1 MRIGEISLTCKRAGS
16 SVTDLVLAG
25 MAGMLNDPGIAAK
38 LVAEKPDIAAA
49 IVAGMAKDSAKL
61 VAENPDIAVA
71 MVAGMVKD
79 PAKFVSEN
87 PDIAVAMVTG
97 MVKDPAKFV
106 SENPDLAAKLL
117 AAEAPNLV
125 VKLAAKHVEFAD
137 FAAMSV
143 VVMVLFVVLGEMF
156 TVMTAMLSTKMWNH
170 LLKQPDFCAN
180 HCVQWRI
187 FSLHGSSVEIVLSVL
202 ATLSWVVANVVL
214 MWCAVKCAWVV
225 YRLPPFWRVGT
236 LIGLV
241 CVACCS
247 GYYLGVQMTRQM
259 YQESPNFAF
268 SRLSLALD
276 TPVPKCV
283 CSK

>member
-16 SVTDLVLAG
+16 AVTDLVLSG

-61 VAENPDIAVA
+61 VAENPDIALA

-79 PAKFVSEN
+79 PERFVSEN
-87 PDIAVAMVTG
+87 PHIAVAMVTG

-106 SENPDLAAKLL
+106 SENPDLAAKLV
-117 AAEAPNLV
+117 AAEAPNFV

-143 VVMVLFVVLGEMF
+143 VVMVLFVVLLDMF
-156 TVMTAMLSTKMWNH
+156 TVMTVMLMLNH
-170 LLKQPDFCAN
+170 SLKQPDYWAN
-180 HCVQWRI
+180 HCVQWRN
-187 FSLHGSSVEIVLSVL
+187 FSLYGSSVEMLLSML
-202 ATLSWVVANVVL
+202 ALSWVVVNVVL

-241 CVACCS
+241 CVECCS
-247 GYYLGVQMTRQM
+247 VYYLGVQMTR
-259 YQESPNFAF
+259 YLN
-268 SRLSLALD
+268 
-276 TPVPKCV
+276 
-283 CSK
+283 

>member
-1 MRIGEISLTCKRAGS
+1 M
-16 SVTDLVLAG
+16 
-25 MAGMLNDPGIAAK
+25 
-38 LVAEKPDIAAA
+38 
-49 IVAGMAKDSAKL
+49 
-61 VAENPDIAVA
+61 
-71 MVAGMVKD
+71 
-79 PAKFVSEN
+79 
-87 PDIAVAMVTG
+87 TG

-106 SENPDLAAKLL
+106 SENPDLAAKLV

-143 VVMVLFVVLGEMF
+143 VVMVLFLVLGEMF
-156 TVMTAMLSTKMWNH
+156 NWMSVMLYKKMLNH
-170 LLKQPDFCAN
+170 SLKQPDYCAN

-187 FSLHGSSVEIVLSVL
+187 FSLHGSSVEMLSSML
-202 ATLSWVVANVVL
+202 ITLSWVVAIVVL
-214 MWCAVKCAWVV
+214 MLCAVKCAWVV
-225 YRLPPFWRVGT
+225 YRLQPFWRRCT

-241 CVACCS
+241 CVECCS
-247 GYYLGVQMTRQM
+247 VYYQGVQMTRYL

-268 SRLSLALD
+268 SRLSVALD

>member
-16 SVTDLVLAG
+16 AVTDLVLSG

-71 MVAGMVKD
+71 MV
-79 PAKFVSEN
+79 
-87 PDIAVAMVTG
+87 TG

-106 SENPDLAAKLL
+106 SENPDLAAKLV

-170 LLKQPDFCAN
+170 LLKQPDYCAN

-187 FSLHGSSVEIVLSVL
+187 FSLHGSSVEIVLSGL
-202 ATLSWVVANVVL
+202 IILSWVVVNVVL

-241 CVACCS
+241 CGLVCVECCS
-247 GYYLGVQMTRQM
+247 GYYLGVQMTR
-259 YQESPNFAF
+259 YLN
-268 SRLSLALD
+268 
-276 TPVPKCV
+276 
-283 CSK
+283 